1 MFERFLPKEAG
12 FFDFF
17 EQHSRLSIAV
27 CRQLDAIALNPSELA
42 VRYSRIK
49 EIEHEADDITHKC
62 IDALHRTF
70 ITPIDRGDIY
80 QLIRRLDDIVD
91 SIDATASRMTLY
103 EMTEMRPELKQ
114 FTEILIKATTELER
128 SVVGLR
134 HLNRD
139 GPAIQKSCI
148 AISDAENEA
157 DRILRSALARL
168 FKEEPDPVLIIQWK
182 EIFERLEKAVDRCE
196 DVANIV
202 EGVVIEAS

>member
-1 MFERFLPKEAG
+1 MFKRLLPRETG

-17 EQHSRLSIAV
+17 EQHIKLSIAV
-27 CRQLDAIALNPSELA
+27 CREMDAIALNPGELSN
-42 VRYSRIK
+42 RSNRIK
-49 EIEHEADDITHKC
+49 EIEHDADNITHTC

-91 SIDATASRMTLY
+91 SIDATASRMALY
-103 EMTEMRPELKQ
+103 DIKVMRPELKL
-114 FTEILIKATTELER
+114 FTEVLVKATVELDQA
-128 SVVGLR
+128 VCGLR
-134 HLNRD
+134 HLNRQ
-139 GPAIQKSCI
+139 GPQIQKACI
-148 AISDAENEA
+148 AVSDAENEA
-157 DRILRSALARL
+157 DRILRAALARL
-168 FKEEPDPVLIIQWK
+168 FRDTVDPVLLIQWK

>member
-1 MFERFLPKEAG
+1 MFKSLLPRETR

-17 EQHSRLSIAV
+17 EQHIKLSTAV
-27 CRQLDAIALNPSELA
+27 CRELDAIALNPGELTSRA
-42 VRYSRIK
+42 NRIK
-49 EIEHEADDITHKC
+49 EIEHDADNITHSC

-103 EMTEMRPELKQ
+103 AIAEMRPEFKL
-114 FTEILIKATTELER
+114 FTEVLLRATIELDQAV
-128 SVVGLR
+128 SGLR
-134 HLNRD
+134 HMNRQ
-139 GPAIQKSCI
+139 GPLIQRSCI
-148 AISDAENEA
+148 AVSDAENEA

-168 FKEEPDPVLIIQWK
+168 FKDCTDPVLIIQWK

>member
-1 MFERFLPKEAG
+1 MFRRLLPREAG

-17 EQHSRLSIAV
+17 EHHSRLSIAV
-27 CRQLDAIALNPSELA
+27 CREIDAIALDPAEMMTRSN
-42 VRYSRIK
+42 RIK
-49 EIEHEADDITHKC
+49 ELEHEADDITHKC

-70 ITPIDRGDIY
+70 ITPVDRGDIY

-103 EMTEMRPELKQ
+103 AMTKMRPELKQ
-114 FTEILIKATTELER
+114 FTEVLVKATIELDQAVR
-128 SVVGLR
+128 GLR
-134 HLNRD
+134 HMNRESQ
-139 GPAIQKSCI
+139 AIQKSCI
-148 AISDAENEA
+148 AVSDAENEA

-168 FKEEPDPVLIIQWK
+168 FREETDAVLIIQWK

-196 DVANIV
+196 DAANIV